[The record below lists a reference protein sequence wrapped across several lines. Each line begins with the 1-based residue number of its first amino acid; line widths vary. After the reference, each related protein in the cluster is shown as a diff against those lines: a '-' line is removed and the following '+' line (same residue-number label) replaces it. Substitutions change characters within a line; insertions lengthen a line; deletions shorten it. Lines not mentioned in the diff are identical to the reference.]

1 MLHRKIL
8 LYVFLQWG
16 NSRTLDTQVLWLF
29 AEAAKPT
36 FKVWYRTLSSSYYY
50 YYYIFFWEVW
60 GLTTPRVLKLQAPN
74 SAETWGLTWNFMIYH
89 FRLIRLT
96 VFFYELLIKPKS
108 HWLDIEIDKILLNAT
123 PPRALKPRPP
133 NSPERWAL
141 MCSFMLYL
149 FRLIRLIVFLLLIV
163 KNYFFP

>member
-1 MLHRKIL
+1 
-8 LYVFLQWG
+8 
-16 NSRTLDTQVLWLF
+16 
-29 AEAAKPT
+29 
-36 FKVWYRTLSSSYYY
+36 
-50 YYYIFFWEVW
+50 
-60 GLTTPRVLKLQAPN
+60 
-74 SAETWGLTWNFMIYH
+74 MIYL

-96 VFFYELLIKPKS
+96 VFFYELLNKTEFP
-108 HWLDIEIDKILLNAT
+108 LTYIEIDKILLNAT

-163 KNYFFP
+163 KNDVFPIDLH